1 MLLLSKKIPT
11 IKNGLMNP
19 FFFFKA
25 SEHSGFEKEKEPL
38 PILGY
43 LKELTV
49 KGTPEMSSES
59 LSEDKKTTYQ
69 SRNSVL
75 LDYC

>member
-11 IKNGLMNP
+11 IKNGPINLL
-19 FFFFKA
+19 FFFKA

-38 PILGY
+38 PVLGY

-49 KGTPEMSSES
+49 KGTPEMPSES
-59 LSEDKKTTYQ
+59 LSEDKEATSQ
-69 SRNSVL
+69 SCNSVL
-75 LDYC
+75 LDYS